1 MNNPKWPQI
10 PDRPDRILTSGGSG
24 SGKTNDLLSLICY
37 QMVIDNTYQYAKDSY
52 EANINIL

>member
-10 PDRPDRILTSGGSG
+10 PDRILISGGSG